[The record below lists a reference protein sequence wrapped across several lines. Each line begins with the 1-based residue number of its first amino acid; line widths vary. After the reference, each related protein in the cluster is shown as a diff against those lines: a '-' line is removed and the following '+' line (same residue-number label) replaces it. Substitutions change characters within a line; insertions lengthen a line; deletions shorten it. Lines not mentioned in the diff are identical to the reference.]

1 MGHNMTKLLLV
12 LSKDPFT
19 TEIPDLVIDI
29 ANEAKSKGADVSLY
43 LIEDGVTAARK
54 HEFGHKLTDIQH
66 KGIKVFA
73 DDKSI
78 LSRGIY
84 DKLIEDIEIK
94 EIETLLDFIVDDY
107 DRTAWF

>member
-1 MGHNMTKLLLV
+1 MTNLLLV

-29 ANEAKSKGADVSLY
+29 ANEAVDKGSDVSLY

-54 HEFGHKLTDIQH
+54 SEFGKKLGAMQQ
-66 KGIKVFA
+66 KGIKIFA
-73 DDKSI
+73 DDKSV

-84 DKLIEDIEIK
+84 DKLVEGIEIK
-94 EIETLLDFIVDDY
+94 EIETLLDFIVDEY

>member
-1 MGHNMTKLLLV
+1 MTNLLLV

-19 TEIPDLVIDI
+19 TEIPDMVIDI
-29 ANEAKSKGADVSLY
+29 ANEAVNKGSDVSLY

-54 HEFGHKLTDIQH
+54 SEFGQKLAAMQQ
-66 KGIKVFA
+66 KGIKIFA
-73 DDKSI
+73 DDKSV

-84 DKLIEDIEIK
+84 DKLVEGVMIK
-94 EIETLLDFIVDDY
+94 EIETLLDFIVDEY